1 MSRFVV
7 CALVALV
14 LVNGLADAVS
24 NCDVTLPAVTFFA
37 VRAPPTGVHERGWM
51 FSPTTATTQTPSGS
65 TSCDSPSYFGM
76 YVPNGPPQICVNTNT
91 RMINTGSGCQWKNR
105 LSNGDG
111 TFTDFNFHIDCA
123 GTPPNTPVYA
133 PNAVIVQN
141 APNGDTIYS
150 ATFQS
155 ELVCGSSAPSPL
167 FRIAKKQH

>member
-14 LVNGLADAVS
+14 LVSGLADAS
-24 NCDVTLPAVTFFA
+24 CGATLAPVTFFA
-37 VRAPPTGVHERGWM
+37 VRAPPTGVHERAWM

-65 TSCDSPSYFGM
+65 TSCGSPSYFGM
-76 YVPNGPPQICVNTNT
+76 YVPNGPPEICVNTTT

-111 TFTDFNFHIDCA
+111 TFTEFNFHVDCA
-123 GTPPNTPVYA
+123 GTSENAQMQP

-150 ATFQS
+150 ATF
-155 ELVCGSSAPSPL
+155 ECIGAPPL